1 MTTKRRD
8 ELLVGLLLLV
18 AVVLGV
24 GGTIWIARGGLT
36 SGYAMFARFKW
47 GAGLKQG
54 QPVLLAGVQIGY
66 VDQVNL
72 IPDGTITV
80 RLQMQSQYK
89 VPSGTTATVQAN
101 GIFGDQLIA
110 LTPVI
115 GRQGYMA
122 EGDTIP
128 TGVGSPSV
136 PELLSKGDSI
146 ALNIRALTDEA
157 RTQFVEGG
165 GMKDVRQTVADLTKL
180 VAQLSAVTAEQSK
193 QLSLTQQSV
202 RRTLAS
208 VDSTTVDSTV
218 KNLQAT
224 SAQLEQLT
232 RDFKQTN
239 VQVQGVLDK
248 VSNGSG
254 TAAKLLNDPAVYAR
268 LDTLLLRVDSLMMD
282 LKRNPKKYINLRIF

>member
-115 GRQGYMA
+115 GRQGYLA

-146 ALNIRALTDEA
+146 ALNIRALSDEA

-208 VDSTTVDSTV
+208 VDSTKVDSTV

-248 VSNGSG
+248 VSTGSG

-282 LKRNPKKYINLRIF
+282 LKRNPKKYINLKIF